1 MSNLEIWDYLT
12 AENLFTGPTY
22 DVEMIADFEMSD
34 PAQSSTGDVDREDL
48 QRCVTGCYGMFHSIC
63 FILFFFSKSLKSKK
77 KESLISFFII
87 AL

>member
-1 MSNLEIWDYLT
+1 MQPFCNVSNLEIWDYLT

-48 QRCVTGCYGMFHSIC
+48 QRCVTGCYGVFHSIYIGA
-63 FILFFFSKSLKSKK
+63 FQEI
-77 KESLISFFII
+77 
-87 AL
+87 